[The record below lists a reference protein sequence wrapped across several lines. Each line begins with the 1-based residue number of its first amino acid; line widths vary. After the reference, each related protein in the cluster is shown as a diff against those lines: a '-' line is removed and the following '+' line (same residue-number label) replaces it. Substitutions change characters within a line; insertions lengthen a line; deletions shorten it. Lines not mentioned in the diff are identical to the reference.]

1 MPKLISTRVDF
12 AGFRTFF
19 DVLLFQ
25 EADALVQVGNGGE
38 SKPPLYM
45 LS

>member
-1 MPKLISTRVDF
+1 MPQLISTRVDF

-25 EADALVQVGNGGE
+25 EADSMVQVGEG
-38 SKPPLYM
+38 S
-45 LS
+45 